1 MRVRPDFRRYLVNP
15 PESEIWGLAVTG
27 CGRQHCPA
35 GSAYPPPGHP
45 ADHVFEWER
54 GRVLGACQVVFIAEG
69 SGVFESRAAG
79 LVPVTAGTAIIV
91 LPGVWHRY
99 APDAKTGWTELW
111 IELQGPVSNALFKKG
126 LLSPDRAVVAL
137 ERSTDLEGLMN
148 AIQKRLSSSSAG
160 FDPEASALGLQ
171 VLSLV
176 AETPRLRAL
185 DRPISGFVARA
196 EQLLTDAV
204 DKPPAIPRLAR
215 DLGVA
220 YSYFRREFKRHTGL
234 APYQYVRRLRL
245 EKARRMIGSSS
256 ESIQS
261 ISERLGFASA
271 YHLSA
276 AFKKEF
282 GQAPDHWRRRRD

>member
-1 MRVRPDFRRYLVNP
+1 
-15 PESEIWGLAVTG
+15 
-27 CGRQHCPA
+27 
-35 GSAYPPPGHP
+35 
-45 ADHVFEWER
+45 
-54 GRVLGACQVVFIAEG
+54 
-69 SGVFESRAAG
+69 
-79 LVPVTAGTAIIV
+79 
-91 LPGVWHRY
+91 
-99 APDAKTGWTELW
+99 
-111 IELQGPVSNALFKKG
+111 
-126 LLSPDRAVVAL
+126 L
-137 ERSTDLEGLMN
+137 ERSADLEHLMRG
-148 AIQKRLSSSSAG
+148 IEKRLSLSTTG

-176 AETPRLRAL
+176 VETPRLRAQS
-185 DRPISGFVARA
+185 RPISGFVARA

-256 ESIQS
+256 ESIQA
-261 ISERLGFASA
+261 ISERLGFASP